1 MNRAVQQEDE
11 WKRERRYQLPGLP
24 YNWGLNHRERGA
36 PVNGL
41 TGKKKRPAH
50 PQISRSAYHNLPTES
65 LSKSSSL

>member
-11 WKRERRYQLPGLP
+11 WKREPRYQLPGLP

-41 TGKKKRPAH
+41 TGKKKGLHTP
-50 PQISRSAYHNLPTES
+50 
-65 LSKSSSL
+65 KSPDQHT

>member
-41 TGKKKRPAH
+41 TGKKKACT
-50 PQISRSAYHNLPTES
+50 PQNLQINIAQFANG
-65 LSKSSSL
+65 KSY